1 MNGELTR
8 KYSPFLKIRIFSPI
22 FRKINNILLRLIR
35 SFFFFLRD
43 RVRRK
48 NRILKSSKKR
58 GEKFVN
64 NKQASSKRNIE
75 LLRK

>member
-8 KYSPFLKIRIFSPI
+8 KYSPFLKIRIFSPT

-35 SFFFFLRD
+35 SFFFLRD

>member
-8 KYSPFLKIRIFSPI
+8 KYSPFLKIRIT

-35 SFFFFLRD
+35 SFFFLRD

>member
-8 KYSPFLKIRIFSPI
+8 KYSPFLKIRIFSPT

-35 SFFFFLRD
+35 SFFFLRD

-75 LLRK
+75 LFRK

>member
-8 KYSPFLKIRIFSPI
+8 KYSPFLKIRIFSPT

-35 SFFFFLRD
+35 SFFFLRD

-58 GEKFVN
+58 SEKFVN

-75 LLRK
+75 LFRK